1 MTEIGELRKARE
13 IGEIRK
19 AREIGEIGTNKY
31 IWQACADCGKERW
44 VFKEYGIICIVK
56 DKKGG
61 KR

>member
-1 MTEIGELRKARE
+1 MTERGELRKARE
-13 IGEIRK
+13 IGK
-19 AREIGEIGTNKY
+19 IGTNKY

-44 VFKEYGIICIVK
+44 VCKEYRIIRIMK